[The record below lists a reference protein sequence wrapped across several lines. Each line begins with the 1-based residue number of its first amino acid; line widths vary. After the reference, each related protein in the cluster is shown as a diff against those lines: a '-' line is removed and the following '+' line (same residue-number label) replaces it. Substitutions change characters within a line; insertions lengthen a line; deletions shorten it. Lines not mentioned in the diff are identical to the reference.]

1 MYTVFIT
8 ALTLAIHGASASS
21 VKQTNQVNQGSS
33 YLSKREKT
41 TCAFDNGIQH
51 ISFEKKERLYTTLA
65 KLFGSDAG
73 CKVTNSLLE
82 LSTLSEFSGL
92 SGKDSHI
99 DKRSLSDSMSGS
111 TIIHHHHHNHPGGN
125 NDIYPD
131 YSPKRMPTGEPSDR
145 ILPKEKQELQ
155 DIITLLVGEKL
166 GPSLTR
172 IVMKVSEPK
181 FLIKFFKILGK
192 KKIVR
197 KLLGSGALIRVFG
210 GAYGTLGAVGPG
222 NADSDLDGGDSNGL
236 GDTDGAGGRPDAGLG
251 R

>member
-1 MYTVFIT
+1 MYTVFIA

-21 VKQTNQVNQGSS
+21 VKQVNQVNQGSS

-41 TCAFDNGIQH
+41 TCAFDDGIQH
-51 ISFEKKERLYTTLA
+51 ISFEKKERLYTILT

-73 CKVTNSLLE
+73 CQVTNSLLK
-82 LSTLSEFSGL
+82 LSTLSKFSEL
-92 SGKDSHI
+92 PGKGSHI

-111 TIIHHHHHNHPGGN
+111 TIIHHHHNHPSGN
-125 NDIYPD
+125 NGIYPD
-131 YSPKRMPTGEPSDR
+131 RTPTGKHSGR

-172 IVMKVSEPK
+172 IVMEVSEPK
-181 FLIKFFKILGK
+181 FLIKFFRILGK

-197 KLLGSGALIRVFG
+197 KLLGSGALIHVFG
-210 GAYGTLGAVGPG
+210 GASGTLGAVGPG
-222 NADSDLDGGDSNGL
+222 GALGNTDSDLDSGGGDGL
-236 GDTDGAGGRPDAGLG
+236 GDTDGAGGRPDADIG